1 MVLDSGL
8 HARDSGFQVQVKIFR
23 ILEFG
28 LPYIG
33 QGVVADIH
41 RRGTDLEVYLSLFAA
56 FVYISTHLDLE
67 RSDIY
72 RRMLFLQ
79 QIANF

>member
-1 MVLDSGL
+1 MQSFSWSVRFSRTSKNFPDSG
-8 HARDSGFQVQVKIFR
+8 I
-23 ILEFG
+23 
-28 LPYIG
+28 PYIG

-41 RRGTDLEVYLSLFAA
+41 SRGTDLEVYLSLFAA

-67 RSDIY
+67 RSDIN

>member
-1 MVLDSGL
+1 MQNFSWSVRF
-8 HARDSGFQVQVKIFR
+8 HVQVKIFR
-23 ILEFG
+23 ILESG

-33 QGVVADIH
+33 QGVVADI
-41 RRGTDLEVYLSLFAA
+41 GAQIWKFTSSFLFAT
-56 FVYISTHLDLE
+56 FVDISTQLDLE
-67 RSDIY
+67 RSDIN